1 MLKNDQFA
9 KLGLSKFY
17 YSCDFQ
23 LVWLHV
29 RKPFDRGVKFSF
41 LKWYYDENHIFSIE
55 AILRHKQVACMRRK
69 MLFTIFK
76 YLFLFQRYS
85 SF

>member
-1 MLKNDQFA
+1 MLKKDQFA

-29 RKPFDRGVKFSF
+29 RKPFDRGVKFSS
-41 LKWYYDENHIFSIE
+41 LKTAKSQYNLLADVLCY
-55 AILRHKQVACMRRK
+55 
-69 MLFTIFK
+69 
-76 YLFLFQRYS
+76 
-85 SF
+85 

>member
-1 MLKNDQFA
+1 MRSVQTRKSVFSIDNSVVNGHFILHLQCLILQLKC
-9 KLGLSKFY
+9 KFHLKCY
-17 YSCDFQ
+17 Y
-23 LVWLHV
+23 
-29 RKPFDRGVKFSF
+29 G
-41 LKWYYDENHIFSIE
+41 ENHVFSIE

-76 YLFLFQRYS
+76 YLFSFQRYS